1 MRLDLPEALATD
13 LVVANSELISSAM
26 KKLSRS
32 SRRILFVVS
41 EQNELLGTLT
51 DGDIRRALVQ
61 GAGLETPVE
70 AAVNIQC
77 LTAGPSHDATE
88 IQRLLRLHLLDGIPL
103 VDERGHLL
111 GAYLPERATSTDATF
126 TRDVPVLVM
135 AGGRGERLMPLTR
148 DRPKPL
154 IRLHGTTP
162 LDSLL
167 RRIQF
172 FGFRDIYLAVH
183 HQHELV
189 MEHVGDGS
197 DFGLAINY
205 LVEDRPLGTA
215 GALKLMAAA
224 AESSPILVLN
234 SDIVLDADLVAF
246 VKHAIETSDE
256 TTVGLA
262 TYEYLVPYGVAKV
275 DEGHLVEVREKPK
288 VDVQVLSGVTLVA
301 PQTSALIE
309 DGESID
315 MSDLLVRATRA
326 GQKVRA
332 LHLGSFWTDIGTHA
346 SLQELDA
353 NLTKLK

>member
-1 MRLDLPEALATD
+1 
-13 LVVANSELISSAM
+13 
-26 KKLSRS
+26 
-32 SRRILFVVS
+32 
-41 EQNELLGTLT
+41 
-51 DGDIRRALVQ
+51 
-61 GAGLETPVE
+61 
-70 AAVNIQC
+70 
-77 LTAGPSHDATE
+77 
-88 IQRLLRLHLLDGIPL
+88 
-103 VDERGHLL
+103 
-111 GAYLPERATSTDATF
+111 
-126 TRDVPVLVM
+126 
-135 AGGRGERLMPLTR
+135 MPLTR

-172 FGFRDIYLAVH
+172 FGFRDINLAVH

-215 GALKLMAAA
+215 GALKLMAANKP
-224 AESSPILVLN
+224 SSTILVVN
-234 SDIVLDADLVAF
+234 SDIVLDADLRSF

-256 TTVGLA
+256 TTVGLV
-262 TYEYLVPYGVAKV
+262 TYEHLVPYGVAKV

-288 VDVQVLSGVTLVA
+288 VDFQVLSGVTLVA
-301 PQTSALIE
+301 PQTRALIE

-315 MSDLLVRATRA
+315 MSDLLVRATRT

-332 LHLGSFWTDIGTHA
+332 LDLGSFWADIGTHA
-346 SLQELDA
+346 SLQELNA
-353 NLTKLK
+353 NLTKLQ

>member
-1 MRLDLPEALATD
+1 
-13 LVVANSELISSAM
+13 
-26 KKLSRS
+26 
-32 SRRILFVVS
+32 
-41 EQNELLGTLT
+41 
-51 DGDIRRALVQ
+51 
-61 GAGLETPVE
+61 
-70 AAVNIQC
+70 
-77 LTAGPSHDATE
+77 
-88 IQRLLRLHLLDGIPL
+88 
-103 VDERGHLL
+103 
-111 GAYLPERATSTDATF
+111 
-126 TRDVPVLVM
+126 
-135 AGGRGERLMPLTR
+135 
-148 DRPKPL
+148 
-154 IRLHGTTP
+154 
-162 LDSLL
+162 LL

-172 FGFRDIYLAVH
+172 FGFRDINLAVH

-224 AESSPILVLN
+224 AEPSPILVLN
-234 SDIVLDADLVAF
+234 SDIVLDADLLTF
-246 VKHAIETSDE
+246 VKHAIEISDE

-262 TYEYLVPYGVAKV
+262 TYEHFVPYGVAKV

-301 PQTSALIE
+301 PQTRALIE

-315 MSDLLVRATRA
+315 MSDLLGRATRA

-332 LHLGSFWTDIGTHA
+332 LDLGSFWTDIGTHA

-353 NLTKLK
+353 NLAKLK